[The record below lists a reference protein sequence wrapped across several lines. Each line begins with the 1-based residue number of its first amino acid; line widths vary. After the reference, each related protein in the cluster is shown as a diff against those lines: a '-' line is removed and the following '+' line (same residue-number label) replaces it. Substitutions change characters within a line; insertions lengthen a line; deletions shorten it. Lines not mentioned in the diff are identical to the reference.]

1 MRIAL
6 RLLMSTGIIFAAAV
20 AAGTLLFRAH
30 TEGETFPIPF
40 DVALVAGAV
49 IMVLSLAAAFWLLNT
64 GVIKRLLELQRAM
77 SAFVEGRQQKIPTDG
92 KDEIASMGR
101 ALEYLVT
108 TLQTREQSL
117 EDQLSFQRTLLDTIP
132 NPIFYTDTEDRF
144 LGANAAFESVVGL
157 PPEDVVGKTAF
168 DIDRP
173 DLAARYDP
181 DERAGGQ
188 TNKRRYSYETQKA
201 FADGRQHHVM
211 IEKAHFTDP
220 EGRSNG
226 VACVMVDITRLK
238 EAERE
243 LNGAKELAE
252 SANQAKSSFLAAM
265 SHEIRTPMN
274 GVSGMA
280 ELLEQTKLEREQRQM
295 LRTVRESADALLR
308 IIDDILDFSKIEAG
322 RMDLEYVP
330 VAPATIVNSV
340 AANLAPNLRKRR
352 RNLNLLAYV
361 DPDVPAWVKGDTV
374 RLRQILMNLAGNAIK
389 FTESG
394 KVVIAAEVPD
404 PENAPNTVRF
414 RVSDTGIGISKENQK
429 KLFEAF
435 AQAES
440 SITRRF
446 GGTGLG
452 LSISKR
458 LVDMMGGQIGIESEL
473 GHGATFWF
481 ELTFEPAEPP
491 DDAIPSDLPEIDGAG
506 VLVCVSDPEERDFL
520 AGYLE
525 NTGARVRQ
533 IDTVGRMLEEC
544 SLSDVVI
551 VDEWSGSG
559 GSVGE
564 LTAAIEL
571 EVTNGRPHGVVYV
584 CNRRGD
590 GPTSQA
596 MAVVPLT
603 RPYDRERAAEAV
615 AAAAGIV
622 EETPLADREAEHDAS
637 APAAVPSVDEAR
649 AAGRLILAVE
659 DHPVNRQ
666 VLMRQLHTLGH
677 AVEVASNGVEALEMW
692 TSRAYGLVLTDCHM
706 PEMDGFEL
714 TAAIRAAEEGTGR
727 HTPIVAA
734 TANALQGE
742 AENCRRAGMDG
753 YLSKPIK
760 LDALARELE
769 KWLPVG
775 EKTTAALAAHAEE
788 EKVKSSVNNG
798 AAIDLSVLESICHGD
813 KTALGE
819 MLDAFIDIN
828 DGVLSELMSAIAN
841 QNAGGVSDLAHKLK
855 GSAGTAGARQLA
867 EIAKKLEISGQKS
880 VWEDIETLGPSLKSE
895 FERVRNEI
903 DSLKG
908 QGL

>member
-1 MRIAL
+1 MRITS
-6 RLLMSTGIIFAAAV
+6 RLLISTAFVLIAFAVSGALIYQVHIDPEV
-20 AAGTLLFRAH
+20 APISFNSALMISAGLMV
-30 TEGETFPIPF
+30 
-40 DVALVAGAV
+40 VALAC
-49 IMVLSLAAAFWLLNT
+49 AFWLVNA
-64 GVIKRLLELQRAM
+64 GIIVRLLQLQRAM
-77 SAFVEGRQQKIPTDG
+77 SAYVEGRHQEIPTHG
-92 KDEIASMGR
+92 NDEIASMGR

-117 EDQLSFQRTLLDTIP
+117 EDQLSFQKTLLDTIP
-132 NPIFYTDTEDRF
+132 NPIFYTDTNDKF
-144 LGANAAFESVVGL
+144 LGANAAFENVVGL
-157 PPEDVVGKTAF
+157 PPEEVVGKTAF

-181 DERAGGQ
+181 EERSGGQ
-188 TNKRRYSYETQKA
+188 TKRRYSYEAQKA
-201 FADGRQHHVM
+201 FADGRDHHVM

-238 EAERE
+238 EAEQE
-243 LNGAKELAE
+243 LHGAKELAE
-252 SANQAKSSFLAAM
+252 TANQAKSSFLAAM

-322 RMDLEYVP
+322 RMDLETVP
-330 VAPATIVNSV
+330 VSPAAIINSV
-340 AANLAPNLRKRR
+340 AANLAPNIRKRR
-352 RNLNLLAYV
+352 RDLDLVAYI
-361 DPDVPAWVKGDTV
+361 DPNVPSWVLGDTV

-394 KVVIAAEVPD
+394 KVVIAAEIPD
-404 PENAPNTVRF
+404 AETAPNTIRF
-414 RVSDTGIGISKENQK
+414 RVVDTGIGISKENQQ
-429 KLFEAF
+429 KLFDAF
-435 AQAES
+435 TQAES

-458 LVDMMGGQIGIESEL
+458 LVDMMGGRIGIESEL
-473 GHGATFWF
+473 GQGATFWF
-481 ELTFEPAEPP
+481 ELTLEPTTAP
-491 DDAIPSDLPEIDGAG
+491 DDAIPLDIPDISSVN
-506 VLVCVSDPEERDFL
+506 VLVCVSDPEENTFL
-520 AGYLE
+520 GTYLE
-525 NTGARVRQ
+525 DTGARVRK

-544 SLSDVVI
+544 AMADVVVI
-551 VDEWSGSG
+551 DDWSGSG
-559 GSVGE
+559 GSGSE
-564 LTAAIEL
+564 LAAAINL
-571 EVTNGRPHGVVYV
+571 EASHGKKPGLVHL
-584 CNRRGD
+584 CNRRAD
-590 GPTSQA
+590 GAASSHLI
-596 MAVVPLT
+596 VVPLT
-603 RPYDRERAAEAV
+603 RPFDQERLAEAV

-622 EETPLADREAEHDAS
+622 EKTPLADREADGDAVTQNT
-637 APAAVPSVDEAR
+637 VPSVDEAR

-666 VLMRQLHTLGH
+666 VLMRQLNSLGH
-677 AVEVASNGVEALEMW
+677 AVELAAHGAEALEMW
-692 TSRAYGLVLTDCHM
+692 SSRAYGLVLTDCHM

-727 HTPIVAA
+727 HTPIIAA

-769 KWLPVG
+769 KWLPAG
-775 EKTTAALAAHAEE
+775 ANTAKALAEHA
-788 EKVKSSVNNG
+788 KSGEQPTRANQG
-798 AAIDLSVLESICHGD
+798 AAIDISVLSSICHGD
-813 KTALGE
+813 EEALQE
-819 MLDAFIDIN
+819 MLGAFLDIN
-828 DGVLSELMSAIAN
+828 DGVLEELLAAIES
-841 QNAGGVSDLAHKLK
+841 QNASGVSDLAHKLK

-867 EIAKKLEISGQKS
+867 EIAKKLEVSGHKS
-880 VWEDIETLGPSLKSE
+880 TWSDIEVLGPALKTE
-895 FERVRNEI
+895 YERVRGEI
-903 DSLKG
+903 DGYRG
-908 QGL
+908 QEL